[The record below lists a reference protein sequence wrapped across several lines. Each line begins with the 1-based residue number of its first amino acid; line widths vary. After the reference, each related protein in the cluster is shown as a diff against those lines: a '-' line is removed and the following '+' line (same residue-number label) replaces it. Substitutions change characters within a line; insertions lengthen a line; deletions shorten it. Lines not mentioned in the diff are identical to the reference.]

1 MSLSSVYVVICT
13 WLLIVIQLDPTF
25 EFANVQD
32 DFISHEIRIPYEPI
46 RLSWNVTRVLE
57 KNLGATATLHNNCF
71 VVVVVV
77 FFFVGRGGEHG
88 NIPATTAMCWLNR
101 VFFCNPKDLDPSK
114 LAILRTLPLLYRLT
128 LPLQGPMILRVVSI
142 LNWLIM
148 SRNLPRA
155 APISAV
161 KNHQLLGGSSQDV
174 S

>member
-1 MSLSSVYVVICT
+1 MKRHKGFREKPWCNRNFAQQ
-13 WLLIVIQLDPTF
+13 LL
-25 EFANVQD
+25 
-32 DFISHEIRIPYEPI
+32 
-46 RLSWNVTRVLE
+46 
-57 KNLGATATLHNNCF
+57 C
-71 VVVVVV
+71 
-77 FFFVGRGGEHG
+77 FFFCGDGGEHG
-88 NIPATTAMCWLNR
+88 NIPATTAMCWLNHF
-101 VFFCNPKDLDPSK
+101 FFCNPKDLDPSSTGYFEDPTP
-114 LAILRTLPLLYRLT
+114 AIQVQA